1 MNISY
6 DMVESKSI
14 YTPMRKA
21 HDFKEA
27 NPNEKAEYEEIFKSH
42 FMHSDGRSALADEY
56 KSQ

>member
-27 NPNEKAEYEEIFKSH
+27 NPNEKAEYEEIFKSC
-42 FMHSDGRSALADEY
+42 FMHSDDRSALADEY
-56 KSQ
+56 KSL